1 MPRSLAA
8 LAAVLLLALGG
19 CVAYPVEGYYAQPA
33 PVYSPPPSIYFGGS
47 FGPSYRP
54 YRGHGHGHG
63 YGHGRPRW
71 R

>member
-1 MPRSLAA
+1 MPRSFAA

-19 CVAYPVEGYYAQPA
+19 CVAYPVEGYYAQPT

-47 FGPSYRP
+47 FGPSHRSQY
-54 YRGHGHGHG
+54 GHRHG
-63 YGHGRPRW
+63 YGNGRRHW